1 MLNHILLV
9 LYVIG
14 ILLLSL
20 KLKQGTF
27 SGFVVSDRNV
37 THPAVIGIAYM
48 AAYFSAAS
56 FLGGGGFGLIAGLPW
71 IIWAVFFHVAFA
83 CIAFIIAPRIWAF
96 SQRYDAKTV
105 PQLLERRY
113 SSQRGKVLLA
123 GIMLV
128 MYTVYLVA
136 IFKGCANLFQGL
148 LGVTY
153 IQGLMIAVAIVALYY
168 VIGGLPAILWISF
181 LQGLIMLVGAVFLYG
196 GLISNGGGL
205 GIWELIPENVLS
217 MNGAAVPWQKTFGNA
232 FAISL
237 GLLALPDLLIMLF
250 SARDKRVVRFAGI
263 YGPISI
269 TIYSLCIF
277 SLGVLAYGVFSSEQ
291 LAPFMANPDGLV
303 PFLATSLLP
312 TGFDSIVLLAAIS
325 AAMSTMSA
333 IVLVTTTSLTSD
345 IMKYLRPDTSD
356 DRVLLMTRIVGV
368 VIIIVS
374 AFFAIDVPQMIV
386 PLVSVSM
393 GVIACCVFIP
403 LIFGLYWD
411 RGTSTGFTASL
422 IASFGSVVLWQ
433 LFGNPLIH
441 PVFIGLICGTVA
453 YLGGSL
459 ASARPIAALSESP
472 MAQPL
477 EES

>member
-1 MLNHILLV
+1 MINQVLLV
-9 LYVIG
+9 LYILG

-20 KLKQGTF
+20 KLRQGTF

-37 THPAVIGIAYM
+37 MHPAVIGIAYM

-56 FLGGGGFGLIAGLPW
+56 FLGGGGYGLIAGLPW
-71 IIWAVFFHVAFA
+71 VIWGVFFHVAFA
-83 CIAFIIAPRIWAF
+83 CLAFIIAPRIWMF
-96 SQRYDAKTV
+96 SQKYDAKTV

-113 SSQRGKVLLA
+113 DSQRGKILLA
-123 GIMLV
+123 GIMLL

-153 IQGLMIAVAIVALYY
+153 VQGLLIAVAIVAIYY
-168 VIGGLPAILWISF
+168 VIGGLPAIIWISF
-181 LQGLIMLVGAVFLYG
+181 LQGLIMLVGAVLLYT
-196 GLISNGGGL
+196 GLISSGGGMA
-205 GIWELIPENVLS
+205 IWDMVPAEMLN
-217 MNGAAVPWQKTFGNA
+217 MQGAAVPWQKTFGMA

-250 SARDKRVVRFAGI
+250 SARDRRVVRFAGV

-269 TIYSLCIF
+269 TVYALCIF
-277 SLGVLAYGVFSSEQ
+277 SLGVMVHGVFSPEQ
-291 LAPFMANPDGLV
+291 LAPFMTNPDGLI

-312 TGFDSIVLLAAIS
+312 RGFDSVVLLAAIS

-333 IVLVTTTSLTSD
+333 IVLVTTTALTSD
-345 IMKYLRPDTSD
+345 ILKYLRPTTSD
-356 DRVLLMTRIVGV
+356 DKVLRMTRIVGV
-368 VIIIVS
+368 IIIIVS
-374 AFFAIDVPQMIV
+374 AFFAMDVPQMIV

-411 RGTSTGFTASL
+411 RGTSTGFVASL
-422 IASFGSVVLWQ
+422 VASFGSVVLWQ
-433 LFGNPLIH
+433 FLGNPLIH
-441 PVFIGLICGTVA
+441 PVFIGLICGTLA

-459 ASARPIAALSESP
+459 ASPRPTPVVEIK
-472 MAQPL
+472 
-477 EES
+477 

>member
-1 MLNHILLV
+1 MINHILLV

-14 ILLLSL
+14 ILLLSI

-27 SGFVVSDRNV
+27 SGFVISDRNI

-56 FLGGGGFGLIAGLPW
+56 FLGGGGYGLVAGLPW
-71 IIWAVFFHVAFA
+71 VIWAVFFHVAFA
-83 CIAFIIAPRIWAF
+83 CIAFLVAPKIWAA
-96 SQRYDAKTV
+96 SQQYDAKTV

-113 SSQRGKVLLA
+113 DSQKGKVLLA
-123 GIMLV
+123 AIMLL

-153 IQGLMIAVAIVALYY
+153 VQGLIIAVIIVALYY

-196 GLISNGGGL
+196 GLISSGGGAD
-205 GIWELIPENVLS
+205 IWSTIPADILNMGGS
-217 MNGAAVPWQKTFGNA
+217 MVPWQKTFGTA

-250 SARDKRVVRFAGI
+250 SAKDKRVVRFAGI

-269 TIYSLCIF
+269 TIYALCIF
-277 SLGVLAYGVFSSEQ
+277 SLGILAYGAFTQEQ
-291 LAPFMANPDGLV
+291 LAPYIANPDGLV
-303 PFLATSLLP
+303 PFLATELLP

-345 IMKYLRPDTSD
+345 ILKYFKPETTD
-356 DRVLLMTRIVGV
+356 DKILKITRIVGV

-374 AFFAIDVPQMIV
+374 AFFAIDVPQLIV

-393 GVIACCVFIP
+393 GVIACCVFVP
-403 LIFGLYWD
+403 LFFGLYWK
-411 RGTSTGFTASL
+411 RGTSTGFIASL
-422 IASFGSVVLWQ
+422 VASFGSVVLWQ

-453 YLGGSL
+453 YIGGSL
-459 ASARPIAALSESP
+459 ASPAPAAITDN
-472 MAQPL
+472 
-477 EES
+477 

>member
-1 MLNHILLV
+1 
-9 LYVIG
+9 
-14 ILLLSL
+14 
-20 KLKQGTF
+20 
-27 SGFVVSDRNV
+27 
-37 THPAVIGIAYM
+37 
-48 AAYFSAAS
+48 
-56 FLGGGGFGLIAGLPW
+56 
-71 IIWAVFFHVAFA
+71 VAFA
-83 CIAFIIAPRIWAF
+83 CLAFLIAPKIWMA
-96 SQRYDAKTV
+96 SQKYDAKTV

-113 SSQRGKVLLA
+113 SSRQGKVLLA
-123 GIMLV
+123 GIMLL

-153 IQGLMIAVAIVALYY
+153 VQGLLIAVIIVALYY

-196 GLISNGGGL
+196 GLISGGGGL
-205 GIWELIPENVLS
+205 GIWDMIPENMLNMS
-217 MNGAAVPWQKTFGNA
+217 GAAVPWQKTFGNA

-250 SARDKRVVRFAGI
+250 SARDRRVVRFAGI
-263 YGPISI
+263 YGPIAI
-269 TIYSLCIF
+269 TIYALCIF
-277 SLGVLAYGVFSSEQ
+277 SLGILAYGVFSSDQ

-312 TGFDSIVLLAAIS
+312 PGFDSIVLLAAIS

-333 IVLVTTTSLTSD
+333 IVLVTTTALTSD
-345 IMKYLRPDTSD
+345 ILKYLRPATSD
-356 DRVLLMTRIVGV
+356 DKVLLMTRIVGV
-368 VIIIVS
+368 IIIVVS
-374 AFFAIDVPQMIV
+374 AFFAMDVPQMIV
-386 PLVSVSM
+386 PLVSASM

-411 RGTSTGFTASL
+411 RGTSAGFTASL
-422 IASFGSVVLWQ
+422 MASFGSVVLWQ

-441 PVFIGLICGTVA
+441 PVFIGLICGTLA

-459 ASARPIAALSESP
+459 ASTRPIPAPVGEI
-472 MAQPL
+472 
-477 EES
+477 EG